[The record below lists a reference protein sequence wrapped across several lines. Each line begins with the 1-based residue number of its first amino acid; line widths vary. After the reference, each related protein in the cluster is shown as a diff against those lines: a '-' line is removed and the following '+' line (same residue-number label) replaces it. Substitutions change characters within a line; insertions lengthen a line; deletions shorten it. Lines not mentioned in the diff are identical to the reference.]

1 MWVLHVVLTLQFSLV
16 PIGSLEVYLE
26 QVCLWSLIKKKKKS
40 WHSRLRSLKQNNAEI
55 FLSLSRLQAVYLL
68 LENLRASASEQLA
81 RTTRCSR
88 LRCSFTHVSLSLT
101 DLEQNRNCSQ
111 SIASGET
118 FGRKLRKYIG
128 HRGKTENLTCPT
140 QVLTQNNSRII
151 VGCVWHIYIPNVG
164 AMSII
169 GGNLTPS
176 KLTMP
181 IEKTNFIPWNLDN
194 KSAKGT

>member
-1 MWVLHVVLTLQFSLV
+1 MEANNSPAQLDARGFAAHLPTY
-16 PIGSLEVYLE
+16 P
-26 QVCLWSLIKKKKKS
+26 
-40 WHSRLRSLKQNNAEI
+40 SRSP
-55 FLSLSRLQAVYLL
+55 Y
-68 LENLRASASEQLA
+68 
-81 RTTRCSR
+81 
-88 LRCSFTHVSLSLT
+88 
-101 DLEQNRNCSQ
+101 LEQNRNCSQ

-194 KSAKGT
+194 KGAKGT